1 MPNKNK
7 NKKDNQE
14 SIQTQKP
21 KLEPKN
27 INRTINGIFEL
38 NKKKPNS

>member
-1 MPNKNK
+1 MSTKDT
-7 NKKDNQE
+7 NKKSDKLKTE
-14 SIQTQKP
+14 QKP

-38 NKKKPNS
+38 NKKNTNP

>member
-1 MPNKNK
+1 MPTKDV
-7 NKKDNQE
+7 NKKSNKTKAE
-14 SIQTQKP
+14 QKP